1 MDTASLEE
9 VLSDLDPTPSSQ
21 GASPSSFEEVTD
33 GSNSA
38 PQAELP
44 PVAPS
49 AISQVATST
58 IDNRGGPS
66 NGATVTA
73 ERPDQPALL
82 TMQSRSLIDT
92 QVVGDQ
98 ASGKQSVAHSASS
111 RLTRGGA
118 L

>member
-33 GSNSA
+33 GIIPA
-38 PQAELP
+38 PQAGMPLAAP
-44 PVAPS
+44 PTTQ
-49 AISQVATST
+49 QVATST

-66 NGATVTA
+66 TVTH

-82 TMQSRSLIDT
+82 SEAQKIT
-92 QVVGDQ
+92 
-98 ASGKQSVAHSASS
+98 AW
-111 RLTRGGA
+111 
-118 L
+118 

>member
-9 VLSDLDPTPSSQ
+9 VLSDLDPAPSSQ

-33 GSNSA
+33 GSISA

-44 PVAPS
+44 LAAPP
-49 AISQVATST
+49 AITQVATST

-66 NGATVTA
+66 NNATVTN

-82 TMQSRSLIDT
+82 RFS
-92 QVVGDQ
+92 
-98 ASGKQSVAHSASS
+98 
-111 RLTRGGA
+111 
-118 L
+118 